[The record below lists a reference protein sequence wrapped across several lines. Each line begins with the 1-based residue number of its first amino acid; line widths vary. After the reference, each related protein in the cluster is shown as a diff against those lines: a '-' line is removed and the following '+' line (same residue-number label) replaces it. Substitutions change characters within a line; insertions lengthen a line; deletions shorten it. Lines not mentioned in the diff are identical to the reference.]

1 MVAGV
6 GKVVAKQLQSNFN
19 FWLSMVLA
27 ASGVF
32 FPITICLVGGI
43 EVTESPGFSTPV
55 AINIACVCT
64 II

>member
-27 ASGVF
+27 ASGVIF
-32 FPITICLVGGI
+32 LITICLVG
-43 EVTESPGFSTPV
+43 
-55 AINIACVCT
+55 
-64 II
+64 